1 MKLFKKLAAAA
12 LAAVLALA
20 MVGCGSSASLKDEL
34 LKMAMDQMTV
44 AGGTA
49 NHSKELDAL
58 AAKLVQEADKAAALE
73 ANKDEDVKGILTN
86 NEVVKAAGI
95 DTNANGYILNAAP
108 NVQFKSS
115 GALMEYTQLQWMVK
129 AINPYTTN
137 DGSNRAV
144 KIGTIEQLGDNVD
157 IGVAMGKI
165 GGKEPHSFF
174 VKLLIGLLIIV
185 PKLLP
190 IFKKIK
196 RQHFLSSKT

>member
-12 LAAVLALA
+12 LAAVLALT

-34 LKMAMDQMTV
+34 LKLAIDQMTV
-44 AGGTA
+44 AGSTA
-49 NHSKELDAL
+49 THSKELDAL
-58 AAKLVQEADKAAALE
+58 AAKLVQEADKVAGQDAPKGDAA
-73 ANKDEDVKGILTN
+73 KTILTAD
-86 NEVVKAAGI
+86 EVVEAVGI

-165 GGKEPHSFF
+165 GGKEYVVILYANHAA
-174 VKLLIGLLIIV
+174 
-185 PKLLP
+185 
-190 IFKKIK
+190 
-196 RQHFLSSKT
+196 

>member
-73 ANKDEDVKGILTN
+73 ANKDEDVKGIVTN

-115 GALMEYTQLQWMVK
+115 GALMEIHAAAVDGEGHQPLYDERWIQQSREDR
-129 AINPYTTN
+129 N
-137 DGSNRAV
+137 DRA
-144 KIGTIEQLGDNVD
+144 
-157 IGVAMGKI
+157 
-165 GGKEPHSFF
+165 
-174 VKLLIGLLIIV
+174 
-185 PKLLP
+185 
-190 IFKKIK
+190 
-196 RQHFLSSKT
+196 

>member
-1 MKLFKKLAAAA
+1 MKLFKKLAAAMLVAA
-12 LAAVLALA
+12 LALT
-20 MVGCGSSASLKDEL
+20 MVGCGGRNSLTDQIKDVL
-34 LKMAMDQMTV
+34 ADFIAMQGDEITY
-44 AGGTA
+44 
-49 NHSKELDAL
+49 SKELDAL

-165 GGKEPHSFF
+165 GGKEYVVILYANHAA
-174 VKLLIGLLIIV
+174 
-185 PKLLP
+185 
-190 IFKKIK
+190 
-196 RQHFLSSKT
+196 

>member
-34 LKMAMDQMTV
+34 LKLAIDQMTV
-44 AGGTA
+44 AGSTA
-49 NHSKELDAL
+49 THSKELDAL
-58 AAKLVQEADKAAALE
+58 AAKLVQEADKVAGQDAHKGDAA
-73 ANKDEDVKGILTN
+73 KTILTAD
-86 NEVVKAAGI
+86 EVVEAVGI

-144 KIGTIEQLGDNVD
+144 KIGTITLGDNVD

-165 GGKEPHSFF
+165 GGKEYVVILYANHAA
-174 VKLLIGLLIIV
+174 
-185 PKLLP
+185 
-190 IFKKIK
+190 
-196 RQHFLSSKT
+196 